1 MNETSPV
8 GKTSRNHAGL
18 LWWMA
23 VALTGGG
30 GAIVFFASGWW
41 IMCAVGFWLLIYSSA
56 KLSQRWANSTKG
68 AVGIWLFL
76 FLSGLALSH
85 AIAIAACSRSVRF

>member
-1 MNETSPV
+1 MNEVTPD

-30 GAIVFFASGWW
+30 GAIPFASSGGW
-41 IMCAVGFWLLIYSSA
+41 ILVAVGLWLLIYSSV
-56 KLSQRWANSTKG
+56 KLSQRWADSTKG
-68 AVGIWLFL
+68 AIGIWMFL
-76 FLSGLALSH
+76 FLSGLAFSNT
-85 AIAIAACSRSVRF
+85 IAIAACSHPIRF